1 MWLNSGS
8 LEPRAITA
16 MWEVVQN
23 KCLLHL
29 PSSFAVGYGQV
40 RKFWLVG
47 SKQKYHVA
55 ASGKFPYETTC
66 VKSLLFF
73 NLNTLVVDVA
83 TWTIGVMLSR
93 MMRNRE
99 IEFLLLWTTYSDI
112 YLREALNS
120 ILFMPLPPPIS
131 STVIIS
137 FNQT

>member
-40 RKFWLVG
+40 SKFWLVG

-66 VKSLLFF
+66 VKSLLFYF
-73 NLNTLVVDVA
+73 GCRCCHLDHWGHA
-83 TWTIGVMLSR
+83 
-93 MMRNRE
+93 
-99 IEFLLLWTTYSDI
+99 F
-112 YLREALNS
+112 
-120 ILFMPLPPPIS
+120 
-131 STVIIS
+131 
-137 FNQT
+137 